1 MLKDRF
7 VRNEAL
13 QKKLLTEADVMIKR
27 AQDITQSMEL
37 ADLNSRDLKGD
48 ASASDHFDSI
58 YHVPTFPA
66 SPSQNTGL
74 GKKFQPC
81 HRCGR

>member
-1 MLKDRF
+1 MCG

-13 QKKLLTEADVMIKR
+13 QKKLLTEADLTIKR
-27 AQDITQSMEL
+27 AQEIAHRMES
-37 ADLNSRDLKGD
+37 ADLNYKDLKGD
-48 ASASDHFDSI
+48 ASARDHSDSI
-58 YHVPTFPA
+58 HHAPTSPA
-66 SPSQNTGL
+66 SLSQNVGQ